1 MTSDVGTWL
10 VAGAQVATAVGIA
23 AFWLTWFGRP
33 HTEAWQPPG
42 YVEHERVFVFPD
54 SVLAVLLVASA
65 VLLLLEEPLG
75 GSLALLAAGMLAF
88 LGIVDAAYFARHGLF
103 ARQRGGAGNLG
114 IVVAALGL
122 AAVLV
127 VRYA

>member
-1 MTSDVGTWL
+1 
-10 VAGAQVATAVGIA
+10 
-23 AFWLTWFGRP
+23 
-33 HTEAWQPPG
+33 
-42 YVEHERVFVFPD
+42 
-54 SVLAVLLVASA
+54 
-65 VLLLLEEPLG
+65 
-75 GSLALLAAGMLAF
+75 MLAF